1 MNIPINNNNIILIKI
16 LIINQYLSNL
26 SDSVD
31 TIHQVIK
38 LEIKILTSNSI
49 QKVIIVFDIV
59 DLFSLPKQLTNNKYL
74 LIFLLII
81 KNHKIVLVIK
91 NIEVIVPKQ
100 FHNILFDLANF
111 MIGGKQF
118 SFEMN

>member
-1 MNIPINNNNIILIKI
+1 MVMNIPINNNNIILIKI

-49 QKVIIVFDIV
+49 
-59 DLFSLPKQLTNNKYL
+59 
-74 LIFLLII
+74 
-81 KNHKIVLVIK
+81 
-91 NIEVIVPKQ
+91 
-100 FHNILFDLANF
+100 
-111 MIGGKQF
+111 
-118 SFEMN
+118 